1 MKLLKSRPLSTV
13 LIVGQLFHFAAAY
26 AGKPE
31 KIWQTNGFDE
41 PESVLYDP
49 DKKVFYVSNMKGSS
63 PIEKNGQGYISR
75 LSNKGEITDLH
86 WVEHLDAPKGL
97 AISNGKLY
105 VADIQQLHIID
116 THSGQLEKSI
126 SVANSQMLNDIA
138 VDRQGVVYITDVLA
152 GGIFQYKD
160 KHITPWISPAQLPH
174 PNGLF
179 IKGNTLFV
187 ATWGKGLKED
197 FSTDELGSLY
207 QIDLNSKAVTL
218 IKDAQHIGNLD
229 GITSINQ
236 QLIVNDWMNGN
247 VFRRDENGTTLLF
260 KAAKTSADISTDG
273 QYLIVPVMS
282 ENTVIS
288 YDISVIK

>member
-1 MKLLKSRPLSTV
+1 MKLLKSRPLSTI
-13 LIVGQLFHFAAAY
+13 LIVGQLFYFAAAN
-26 AGKPE
+26 ASEPE
-31 KIWQTNGFDE
+31 KVWQTNGFEE

-49 DKKVFYVSNMKGSS
+49 DKQVFYVSNIKGS
-63 PIEKNGQGYISR
+63 PIKKDGQGYISR

-97 AISNGKLY
+97 AINNGKLY
-105 VADIQQLHIID
+105 VADIQRLHIID
-116 THSGQLEKSI
+116 THSGKLEKSI
-126 SVANSQMLNDIA
+126 SAPNSQMLNDIA

-197 FSTDELGSLY
+197 HSTDELGSLY
-207 QIDLNSKAVTL
+207 QIDLDSKAVTL

-273 QYLIVPVMS
+273 QYLIVPVMT
-282 ENTVIS
+282 ENTVIA